1 MEFLKQHIKLGVVYR
16 RSDLEFYSSS
26 VDRDLGRLVKDGV
39 LFKLRQGLYYAPKK
53 SKFGMVP
60 PDDSDM
66 VARFLKDDTFLLVS
80 PNSYNSLGLGLTQ
93 LYNTTWVY
101 NHKRHGEFKL
111 NGKNFLFKLK
121 SGFPEILSTEFLVVD
136 LLDSLDELAEDPNKV
151 VESFIKNISRFD
163 INELIKMS
171 VHYGSGT
178 TRKLILKTVR
188 NQRLIYA

>member
-1 MEFLKQHIKLGVVYR
+1 MEFLKQHIKPGVVYR

-39 LFKLRQGLYYAPKK
+39 LFKLRQGLYYAPRK

-66 VARFLKDDTFLLVS
+66 VAKFLKDDNFLFVS
-80 PNSYNSLGLGLTQ
+80 PNSYNSLRMGLTQ
-93 LYNTTWVY
+93 LYNITWVY

-111 NGKNFLFKLK
+111 NGKNFLFKIK
-121 SGFPEILSTEFLVVD
+121 SGFPETLTTEFLVVD
-136 LLDSLDELAEDPNKV
+136 LLDSLDELAEDSDKV
-151 VESFIKNISRFD
+151 VESFKKNIARFD
-163 INELIKMS
+163 INELVKMS
-171 VHYGSGT
+171 MNYGSGT

>member
-39 LFKLRQGLYYAPKK
+39 LFKLRQGLYYSPKK

-66 VARFLKDDTFLLVS
+66 VAKFLKDDTFLLVS

>member
-1 MEFLKQHIKLGVVYR
+1 MEFLKQHIKSGVVYR
-16 RSDLEFYSSS
+16 RSDLEFYSTA
-26 VDRDLGRLVKDGV
+26 VDRDLSQLVKEGV

-60 PDDSDM
+60 PDDTDM
-66 VARFLKDDTFLLVS
+66 VSKFLKNDNFLLVS
-80 PNSYNSLGLGLTQ
+80 PNSYNSLRLGLTQ

-121 SGFPEILSTEFLVVD
+121 SAFPETLTTEFLVVN
-136 LLDSLDELAEDPNKV
+136 LLDSIEELAEDSNKV
-151 VESFIKNISRFD
+151 VESFEKNITRFD

-171 VHYGSGT
+171 AHYGSGT
-178 TRKLILKTVR
+178 TRKLILKTIR
-188 NQRLIYA
+188 NRRLIYA

>member
-1 MEFLKQHIKLGVVYR
+1 
-16 RSDLEFYSSS
+16 
-26 VDRDLGRLVKDGV
+26 
-39 LFKLRQGLYYAPKK
+39 
-53 SKFGMVP
+53 MVP

-101 NHKRHGEFKL
+101 NHKRHGELKL

-121 SGFPEILSTEFLVVD
+121 SGFPETLSTEFLVVD
-136 LLDSLDELAEDPNKV
+136 LLDSLDELAEDSDKV
-151 VESFIKNISRFD
+151 VESFKKNITRFD

-171 VHYGSGT
+171 VNFGSGT
-178 TRKLILKTVR
+178 TRKLILQTLR
-188 NQRLIYA
+188 NKRLIYA

>member
-1 MEFLKQHIKLGVVYR
+1 MEFLKQHIKPGEVYR
-16 RSDLEFYSSS
+16 RSDLEFYSSA

-60 PDDSDM
+60 PDDTNM
-66 VARFLKDDTFLLVS
+66 VAKFLKEDTFLLVS
-80 PNSYNSLGLGLTQ
+80 PNSYNSLRLGLTQ

-121 SGFPEILSTEFLVVD
+121 SGFPESLTTEFLVVD
-136 LLDSLDELAEDPNKV
+136 LLDSLDELAEDSNKV
-151 VESFIKNISRFD
+151 VESFKKNITRFD

-171 VHYGSGT
+171 VNYGSGT
-178 TRKLILKTVR
+178 TRKLILQTVR

>member
-1 MEFLKQHIKLGVVYR
+1 MEFLKQHIKPGEVYR
-16 RSDLEFYSSS
+16 RSDLEFYSSA

-60 PDDSDM
+60 PDDTNM
-66 VARFLKDDTFLLVS
+66 VAKFLKEDTFLLVS
-80 PNSYNSLGLGLTQ
+80 PNSYNSLRLGLTQ

-121 SGFPEILSTEFLVVD
+121 SGFPETLTTEFLVVD
-136 LLDSLDELAEDPNKV
+136 LLDSLDELAEDSNKV
-151 VESFIKNISRFD
+151 VESFKKNITRFD

-171 VHYGSGT
+171 VNYGSGT
-178 TRKLILKTVR
+178 TRKLILQTVR